1 MTLPPLV
8 FALGVVLVGGLRYEP
23 TILNLTFDDG
33 HQELIAATSPETC
46 ETAIRAI
53 NGGLWVPAHGAVT
66 ASCAPGDLFA
76 PGSTTIPGLNDSG
89 RR

>member
-1 MTLPPLV
+1 MTLPPLA

-23 TILNLTFDDG
+23 TLLNLTFTDG
-33 HQELIAATSPETC
+33 HHELIASTSPETC
-46 ETAIRAI
+46 AAAIRAI

-76 PGSTTIPGLNDSG
+76 PSSTTIRGFNDSG
-89 RR
+89 RP